1 MFDAEHSLLVKF
13 SLTAQITRR
22 VICTGKM
29 EGCRADIYGWFAKIP
44 CTLMRCFWLV
54 VKCAKLPPVTNLH
67 FERKKTLALHS
78 QCLKNYGNGYGS
90 FKINKNF
97 G

>member
-13 SLTAQITRR
+13 SLTAQITR

-29 EGCRADIYGWFAKIP
+29 KGCRADIYGLFAKIL

-67 FERKKTLALHS
+67 FEKKNLALHS